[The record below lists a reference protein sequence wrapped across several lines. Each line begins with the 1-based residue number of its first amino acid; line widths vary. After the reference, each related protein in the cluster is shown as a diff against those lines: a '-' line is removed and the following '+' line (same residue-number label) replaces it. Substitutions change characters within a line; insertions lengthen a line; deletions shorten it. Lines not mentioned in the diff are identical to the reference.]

1 MIIAISKKQWQ
12 GLCAA
17 TGISDKIGKIEE
29 LFEVDLDQEGDR
41 FKSRDIIAALIEP
54 WFKRH
59 TLNEMRAR
67 LNEHGVCWGPYQS
80 FQQMVEED
88 PRVSEQNP
96 MFQTVFQAGIG
107 AYLMP
112 GSPLSFSGFKRADVA
127 PAPLLGQHT
136 DEILAQYLGLSE
148 SEIGNLHDAG
158 IVAGPD

>member
-1 MIIAISKKQWQ
+1 
-12 GLCAA
+12 
-17 TGISDKIGKIEE
+17 
-29 LFEVDLDQEGDR
+29 
-41 FKSRDIIAALIEP
+41 
-54 WFKRH
+54 
-59 TLNEMRAR
+59 MRAK

-80 FQQMVEED
+80 FRQMVAED

-107 AYLMP
+107 DYLMP

-136 DEILAQYLGLSE
+136 DEILAQSLGLSE